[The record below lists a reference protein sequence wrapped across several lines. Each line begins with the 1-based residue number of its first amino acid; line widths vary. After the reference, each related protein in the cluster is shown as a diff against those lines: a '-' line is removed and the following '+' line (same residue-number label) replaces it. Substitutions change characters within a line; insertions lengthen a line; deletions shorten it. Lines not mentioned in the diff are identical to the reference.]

1 MPELAVTTSWPSTL
15 PLPFI
20 DYSGAPRHATLM
32 TNAESPRYT
41 RRSRFERSYNTIAIS
56 FIFNQSQ
63 YDAFEAFIEDDLAN
77 GAAQFII
84 ELRFPLNSALTEWAV
99 RFEEGWESN
108 YNDGV
113 WTVTA
118 ILELVNPVNF

>member
-1 MPELAVTTSWPSTL
+1 MPTLPLTTEWPSTL

-32 TNAESPRYT
+32 TNAESPAYV
-41 RRSRFERSYNTIAIS
+41 RRSRFERSYNTLSVS
-56 FIFNQSQ
+56 FIFNESQ
-63 YDAFEAFIEDDLAN
+63 YEAFESFVTDTLAN
-77 GAAQFII
+77 GASQFIL
-84 ELRFPLNSALTEWAV
+84 ELRYPLNSALTEWAV

-108 YNDGV
+108 FNDGV
-113 WTVTA
+113 WTITA